1 MINPLATDWP
11 IKQRSDVCNATQR
24 PFLPGE
30 VFYTLLYREGDGFR
44 REDLSEEAWRDR
56 NENIQP
62 FSFWKT
68 RFEPAPRPVPEPLPK
83 ENAEQ
88 LFRRLIVEPDPPA
101 NASFVLAVMLERKRV
116 LKQVRTENT
125 NGNRLLIYE
134 HRENGDVF
142 IVRDPQLRLSE
153 LERVQD
159 EVAALLGAGTP
170 SKNDEAQM
178 TNDERS
184 TNAQMTK
191 QRS

>member
-11 IKQRSDVCNATQR
+11 IKQRSEICNATQR
-24 PFLPGE
+24 PFVPGE
-30 VFYTLLYREGDGFR
+30 VFYTLLYRDGDGFR

-68 RFEPAPRPVPEPLPK
+68 KFELAAPPAPEPLAK

-101 NASFVLAVMLERKRV
+101 NACFVLAVMLERKRL
-116 LKQVRTENT
+116 LKQVRIENAS
-125 NGNRLLIYE
+125 GSRLLIYE
-134 HRENGDVF
+134 HRETGDVF

-159 EVAALLGAGTP
+159 EVATLL
-170 SKNDEAQM
+170 
-178 TNDERS
+178 RS
-184 TNAQMTK
+184 SAAAK
-191 QRS
+191 